1 MVCGQQLLSDVFDN
15 RRLHI
20 TIVITINND
29 QEKLVNEP
37 CYEVIKDYLWYTR
50 LRCNQLWFCLSQQQL
65 QSCGN
70 HHVTG
75 FSLFITFREQI
86 CSGFLKEQKCIV
98 YTFIETA
105 IVRLVYLLSG
115 Q

>member
-1 MVCGQQLLSDVFDN
+1 MFSTTEDFIQ
-15 RRLHI
+15 I
-20 TIVITINND
+20 TIVIRINND

-37 CYEVIKDYLWYTR
+37 CYEVIKGYLWYLR
-50 LRCNQLWFCLSQQQL
+50 LRCNQLWFRLSQQQL

-70 HHVTG
+70 HHMTG

-86 CSGFLKEQKCIV
+86 YTGVLKEHKCIV
-98 YTFIETA
+98 YTFIETTMA
-105 IVRLVYLLSG
+105 RLVYLLSR